1 MDAYTF
7 LRIRPGLGNTV
18 MNTLVETGIARR
30 VVAITGRVDLV
41 GRIEDVSVDE
51 IGTSLLERLGGIGGI
66 ERSVTGFVI
75 SPREL
80 GAGNVSWDLPFKYPP
95 PPPPIIEALVFVKL
109 DAAANFAAVKAISKS
124 KAIVALALL
133 TGDIDLMVQVRG
145 RNLGEIAKTVFKK
158 IRSIPGVASTST
170 SVILRSTP
178 HVAAKTRTKK
188 KAR

>member
-7 LRIRPGLGNTV
+7 LKIKPGLGNTV

-30 VVAITGRVDLV
+30 VVAVTGKVDLV
-41 GRIEDVSVDE
+41 ARIEDVSVDE
-51 IGTSLLERLGGIGGI
+51 LGTSLLDTLGGIGGI
-66 ERSVTGFVI
+66 KSSVTSFVV
-75 SPREL
+75 SLRDL
-80 GAGNVSWDLPFKYPP
+80 GGGSVSWGIPFTIPP
-95 PPPPIIEALVFVKL
+95 PPPPILQALVFVKL
-109 DAAANFAAVKAISKS
+109 DSTASLTVVKAMTKS

-145 RNLGEIAKTVFKK
+145 RNLGEIGKTVFKN
-158 IRSIPGVASTST
+158 IRSIPGVTSTST

-178 HVAAKTRTKK
+178 HVTSKTRTKK